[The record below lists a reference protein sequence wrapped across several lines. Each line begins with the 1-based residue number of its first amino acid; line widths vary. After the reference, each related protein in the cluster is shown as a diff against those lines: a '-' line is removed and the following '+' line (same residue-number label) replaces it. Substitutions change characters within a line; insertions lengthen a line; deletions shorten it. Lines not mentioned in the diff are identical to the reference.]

1 MGLLTVKE
9 VADRLKLTPYTVRE
23 WIREG
28 KLKASKVGGVWRIKE
43 DNLSALLEESG
54 GKAAC

>member
-28 KLKASKVGGVWRIKE
+28 KLKASKVGGVWRVKE
-43 DNLSALLEESG
+43 DNLSALLEEGG
-54 GKAAC
+54 GKASC